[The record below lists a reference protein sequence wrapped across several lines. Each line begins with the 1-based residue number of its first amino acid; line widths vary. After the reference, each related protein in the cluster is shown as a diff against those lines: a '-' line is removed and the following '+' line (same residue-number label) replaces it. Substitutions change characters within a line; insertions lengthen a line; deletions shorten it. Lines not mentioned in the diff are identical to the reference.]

1 MVDEML
7 LLSAIMSFPSAL
19 HNAFQNSCLS
29 SVFTDISSFHPI
41 GFSSKS
47 SIEHPITRDSL

>member
-1 MVDEML
+1 MVDEVL

-19 HNAFQNSCLS
+19 HNASQNFCLS
-29 SVFTDISSFHPI
+29 SVFTNISSFHSI
-41 GFSSKS
+41 GFSNRS